1 MEQRQ
6 VIKIFGTTYEFYR
19 ISHSWKNAKFQFQ
32 HMPDN
37 RNFLEFGF
45 WGVTWLS

>member
-6 VIKIFGTTYEFYR
+6 VKLFGTTYEFYR
-19 ISHSWKNAKFQFQ
+19 VSRSWKYAKFQFV
-32 HMPDN
+32 HCDDN